1 MCTVL
6 KLMFIVKYIYWIC
19 TQPAFIFLLQISDV
33 HLSNPKMQTTPLEV
47 TLQAGEF
54 EVFKSI
60 FQTSIPYILGWNT
73 TMDIASAAAM
83 SKGMNGGGNQY

>member
-1 MCTVL
+1 MCLVDL
-6 KLMFIVKYIYWIC
+6 HIYFSS
-19 TQPAFIFLLQISDV
+19 QFLINSFAIQMM
-33 HLSNPKMQTTPLEV
+33 KMKSTPLEV

-54 EVFKSI
+54 EVIKSI

-83 SKGMNGGGNQY
+83 SKGMSGGGNHY

>member
-1 MCTVL
+1 M
-6 KLMFIVKYIYWIC
+6 K
-19 TQPAFIFLLQISDV
+19 S
-33 HLSNPKMQTTPLEV
+33 TPLEV

-54 EVFKSI
+54 EVIKSI

-83 SKGMNGGGNQY
+83 SKGMSGGGGNHY

>member
-1 MCTVL
+1 M
-6 KLMFIVKYIYWIC
+6 K
-19 TQPAFIFLLQISDV
+19 
-33 HLSNPKMQTTPLEV
+33 TTPLEV

-54 EVFKSI
+54 EVIKSI

-83 SKGMNGGGNQY
+83 SKGMSGGGNHYWSDWYMDRDEVFEKAKQLETGSLEDRQYSFHYLN

>member
-1 MCTVL
+1 MIH
-6 KLMFIVKYIYWIC
+6 M
-19 TQPAFIFLLQISDV
+19 PAFVFFLYKYLINTFSIQ
-33 HLSNPKMQTTPLEV
+33 MQTTPLEV

-54 EVFKSI
+54 EVIKSI

-83 SKGMNGGGNQY
+83 SKGMSGGGNHY